1 MQLCIRDQSVKC
13 VYQKGNYLHLGC
25 MKKLGY
31 DFYNREDV
39 LTIAQELLG
48 KVLVTKFNGAVTS
61 GRIVETEAY
70 QGVTDR
76 ASHAYGGRRTNRT
89 EIMFGKAG
97 TAYVYLCYGIHHL
110 FNVVTNKENTP
121 HAILIR
127 AIAPL
132 NGIPHMLARTGRTKA
147 DYTLGKGPGNVS
159 KALGINT
166 QHTGTSL
173 TGKELYIADDDFIV
187 SPSAIGITARIGV
200 DYAGEDALL
209 PYRFILKDS
218 PYVSGR
224 KLRS

>member
-1 MQLCIRDQSVKC
+1 
-13 VYQKGNYLHLGC
+13 
-25 MKKLGY
+25 
-31 DFYNREDV
+31 
-39 LTIAQELLG
+39 
-48 KVLVTKFNGAVTS
+48 
-61 GRIVETEAY
+61 
-70 QGVTDR
+70 
-76 ASHAYGGRRTNRT
+76 
-89 EIMFGKAG
+89 
-97 TAYVYLCYGIHHL
+97 
-110 FNVVTNKENTP
+110 
-121 HAILIR
+121 
-127 AIAPL
+127 IAPL

-224 KLRS
+224 KFRS

>member
-1 MQLCIRDQSVKC
+1 
-13 VYQKGNYLHLGC
+13 

-48 KVLVTKFNGAVTS
+48 KVLVTKFNGAITS

-187 SPSAIGITARIGV
+187 SPSAIGITKRIGV

-224 KLRS
+224 KVRS

>member
-1 MQLCIRDQSVKC
+1 MHLRIRDQSVKC
-13 VYQKGNYLHLGC
+13 VYQKGNYLHLRA

-48 KVLVTKFNGAVTS
+48 KVLVTKFNGAITS

-187 SPSAIGITARIGV
+187 SPSAIGITKRIGV

-224 KLRS
+224 KIRS